1 MKVLTVIALLGILI
15 VPAMAE
21 QTTLYPTEPQ
31 NNPWFYE
38 SSSKAT
44 VDDAGQVS
52 AAIDAEDV
60 FDYSDIAPSPNAP
73 YYGPDIEGNSGT
85 LPLWGND
92 VLIMSHGSPTFGTIT
107 TDEDEQ
113 NGDMYTS
120 LLVPHTGIYDTVYT
134 YRSTDGGVNWAHF
147 TTQAGATST
156 GGIRDH
162 EILVGHQAGV
172 TWIYSFCLYD
182 GSGSSGGLWVLRMH
196 PDSSGIGWTQIVV
209 AGDTLANFSVD
220 RNIETPQHIFIGWQ
234 TTTERID
241 LESSS
246 DYAQTWGNHRNVSSD
261 SRNVSVCAGGDA
273 YVYIVFQDSDT
284 TDIQVGRYT
293 NNLISP
299 SFHFEVIQSNIYGN
313 FNPSVAAGRT
323 TPGSSQVAWILYR
336 QMNSIG
342 NASIRYSHT
351 TDGGASWAAGTPWPP
366 TNIGHST
373 WDMKYPY
380 ARVSYN
386 STLLRALATIPETGP
401 DSLVYAFSRTSSPT
415 TWENRGVHNDYS
427 ITGEFGGRIDYSSD
441 CSGGYLVYREYAS
454 TNTWCDAYDFTG
466 IVEDIGKPFGSL
478 FSLAPNPSR
487 GSSAKLSYVV
497 TNQGHV
503 NISLFDA
510 AGRSVSTLVNE
521 TKPAGEYTFTLN
533 NQNLAAGIYF
543 IRVETSEGTVGKTM
557 TIVR

>member
-38 SSSKAT
+38 SNFDEP
-44 VDDAGQVS
+44 DDQRVQVFV
-52 AAIDAEDV
+52 APDAKDIT
-60 FDYSDIAPSPNAP
+60 DYSEINPSSTVPH
-73 YYGPDIEGNSGT
+73 YGPDKGDNSGN
-85 LPLWGND
+85 LPLWGD
-92 VLIMSHGSPTFGTIT
+92 DILIMSHGMPTLGTIT
-107 TDEDEQ
+107 TDQDEQ

-120 LLVPHTGIYDTVYT
+120 LRVPHTGVDDTVYT
-134 YRSTDGGVNWAHF
+134 YRSTNGGVTWELF
-147 TTQAGATST
+147 TMQAGNSTT

-162 EILVGHQAGV
+162 EILIGHEAGE

-196 PDSSGIGWTQIVV
+196 PDSSSIGWTQIVV

-220 RNIETPQHIFIGWQ
+220 RNIENPQHIFIGWQ
-234 TTTERID
+234 TTTEHID

-246 DYAQTWGNHRNVSSD
+246 DYSLTWGNHRNVSSN
-261 SRNVSVCAGGDA
+261 SRNVSVCAGGDG
-273 YVYIVFQDSDT
+273 YVYIVFQDTDT
-284 TDIQVGRYT
+284 TDIKVGRYT

-313 FNPSVAAGRT
+313 FTPSVAAGRT
-323 TPGSSQVAWILYR
+323 RPGSSQVAWILYR

-342 NASIRYSHT
+342 NASIRVSHT
-351 TDGGASWAAGTPWPP
+351 TNGGASWTAGSPWPV
-366 TNIGHST
+366 TNYTHT
-373 WDMKYPY
+373 LWDMRYPY
-380 ARVSYN
+380 VRVSYN
-386 STLLRALATIPETGP
+386 STLLRSLATIPESGP

-415 TWENRGVHNDYS
+415 TWEDRGIHNDYS
-427 ITGEFGGRIDYSSD
+427 ITGEYGAKVEYSSD
-441 CSGGYLVYREYAS
+441 CSGGYLVYRQYGS
-454 TNTWCDAYDFTG
+454 TNAWCDAYDFTG
-466 IVEDIGKPFGSL
+466 IVEDVGKPSGS
-478 FSLAPNPSR
+478 FFNLAPNPSK
-487 GSSAKLSYVV
+487 GIAKLSYVV

-510 AGRSVSTLVNE
+510 AGRVVQTLVNE
-521 TKPAGEYTFTLN
+521 SKPAGDYSITMN
-533 NQNLAAGIYF
+533 NDNLASGIYF
-543 IRVETSEGTVGKTM
+543 VRVETPDGVNTKPM

>member
-1 MKVLTVIALLGILI
+1 MKILTVIALLGIFI

-31 NNPWFYE
+31 NNPWHYE
-38 SSSKAT
+38 SNSNAT
-44 VDDAGQVS
+44 VDDASQVS
-52 AAIDAEDV
+52 VAPDAKNIT
-60 FDYSDIAPSPNAP
+60 DYSEINPSPTVP
-73 YYGPDIEGNSGT
+73 YNGHDKEDNSGN

-92 VLIMSHGSPTFGTIT
+92 VLIMSHGTPTWGTIS
-107 TDEDEQ
+107 TDQDEQ

-120 LLVPHTGIYDTVYT
+120 LLVPHTGVDDTVYT
-134 YRSTDGGVNWAHF
+134 YRSTDGGMNWTHF
-147 TTQAGATST
+147 TTQIGGSGT

-162 EILVGHQAGV
+162 EILIGHEAGA
-172 TWIYSFCLYD
+172 TWLYSFCLYD

-196 PDSSGIGWTQIVV
+196 PDSSGAQWTQILV
-209 AGDTLANFSVD
+209 AGDTIANFSVD
-220 RNIETPQHIFIGWQ
+220 RNIETPQHIFVGWQ
-234 TTTERID
+234 TTNEGID

-246 DYAQTWGNHRNVSSD
+246 DYALTWGNHRNVSSN

-273 YVYIVFQDSDT
+273 YVYIAYQNNDT

-299 SFHFEVIQSNIYGN
+299 TFNFEIIQSNVYGN

-323 TPGSSQVAWILYR
+323 TPGSSQVAWVLYR

-351 TDGGASWAAGTPWPP
+351 TDGGASWPAGTPWPV
-366 TNIGHST
+366 TNVGHNT

-380 ARVSYN
+380 VRVSYN
-386 STLLRALATIPETGP
+386 SGLVRALATIPETGP
-401 DSLVYAFSRTSSPT
+401 DSLVYAFSRITSPT
-415 TWENRGVHNDYS
+415 TWEDRGVHNDYS
-427 ITGEFGGRIDYSSD
+427 ITGEYGARVEYSSD

-454 TNTWCDAYDFTG
+454 ANAWCEAYNFTG
-466 IVEDIGKPFGSL
+466 IAEDLNKPFGSL
-478 FSLAPNPSR
+478 FSLAPNPSK
-487 GSSAKLSYVV
+487 GIAKLSYVV
-497 TNQGHV
+497 KTEGNV
-503 NISLFDA
+503 NISVFDA

-521 TKPAGEYTFTLN
+521 TRPAGEYTFTLN
-533 NQNLAAGIYF
+533 NPNLAAGIYF
-543 IRVETSEGTVGKTM
+543 IRIETPEGTAGKTM